1 MMESKSALITLTGF
15 AGLVAVC
22 AVLFTVRSHAAA
34 ELRAEAPV
42 AVAAPA
48 APAAAALPEPAA
60 VAAPVQDQ
68 DPFDPDSPKKKQQ
81 ADNEKGD
88 EPNPRLLVPSIDE
101 PDVALDGRTSERPDF
116 VAPIQGGG
124 FIFERRDT
132 DKKRISGLVIPAIIM
147 VNRGLVELFGCGEG
161 GKEHETVFRLETN
174 VQALDLALTSAGFRR
189 GKLPSKTDI
198 SIADQGSR
206 VLILAQW
213 LDKDGK
219 LVTYRSED
227 LVVSIRRNAT
237 MPRVGWTY
245 VGHWIEVADPTSPKG
260 DKKHKVLAANGSRS
274 LVTTFRDRTAL
285 LDNPLEEAVDDTL
298 FGANYMILP
307 KPGTPVRI
315 IFRSPTAVER
325 TEIAELEKKLALEPK
340 IHLHQGKHRE
350 EQDGPKPPEDKKK

>member
-1 MMESKSALITLTGF
+1 MESKGSLFTLVGF
-15 AGLVAVC
+15 AGVVALC
-22 AVLFTVRSHAAA
+22 AVVFTVRSHAAVPQP
-34 ELRAEAPV
+34 EAPV
-42 AVAAPA
+42 AAAPA
-48 APAAAALPEPAA
+48 PEP
-60 VAAPVQDQ
+60 PQ
-68 DPFDPDSPKKKQQ
+68 DPFDPQAPKKGPQQ
-81 ADNEKGD
+81 QDNEKGD
-88 EPNPRLLVPSIDE
+88 EPNPKLVVPAIDE
-101 PDVALDGRTSERPDF
+101 PDVALDGKTSERPDF

-124 FIFERRDT
+124 FIFERRDA
-132 DKKRISGLVIPAIIM
+132 DKKRISGLVIPGIIM

-174 VQALDLALTSAGFRR
+174 VQALDLALTSAGFKR
-189 GKLPSKTDI
+189 GNLPTKTDLNL
-198 SIADQGSR
+198 ADQGSR

-219 LVTYRSED
+219 LVTHRSED
-227 LVVSIRRNAT
+227 LVVSFRRNST

-298 FGANYMILP
+298 FGANYMLLP

-315 IFRSPTAVER
+315 IFRSPTAAER
-325 TEIAELEKKLALEPK
+325 NEIADLEKKIANEPK
-340 IHLHQGKHRE
+340 IKLQQGKH
-350 EQDGPKPPEDKKK
+350 QEDEGRPDNKKK